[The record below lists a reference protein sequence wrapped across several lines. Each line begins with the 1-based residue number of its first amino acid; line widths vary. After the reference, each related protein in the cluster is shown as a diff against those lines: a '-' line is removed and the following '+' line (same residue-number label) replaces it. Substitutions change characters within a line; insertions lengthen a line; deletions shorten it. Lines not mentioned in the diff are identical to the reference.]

1 MPRESGLLDHI
12 AIIVKWRRM
21 IITACVVVTVAT
33 AVVSM
38 VMPTAYRASAVV
50 YPPNQGSDMLGLS
63 SLVGDL
69 PMGLLGLGE
78 GGVSATDFVPVLQ
91 SQRVAE
97 AVAEKFNLK
106 EIYEVTTREELL
118 MAISG
123 RLEVGLSREQFLSV
137 SYEASTPQAA
147 ADLANAFVDELDR
160 ALRERKRDQ
169 ASSLRQYLETRL
181 AEAEADVNQA
191 ELAYNGFQ
199 KEHMA
204 IDLESQAKAQIETT
218 GTLVA
223 ILAEQIIK
231 KEVAGRMMDPDNP
244 KLSQL
249 DLEISATLDA
259 VDRILMGSA
268 DGTKNP
274 SPEMPGIIIPFNQV
288 PDLGL
293 RALQL
298 MRDIE
303 IQNAIYKFVRTEYEK
318 ARLEEDKEITQV
330 IPLDRAHPPDSRS
343 RPARTMM
350 VMLAGLLSLVMST
363 LLAYI
368 LESLS
373 SMDQTDLDKLSE
385 IKRDWQS

>member
-1 MPRESGLLDHI
+1 
-12 AIIVKWRRM
+12 
-21 IITACVVVTVAT
+21 
-33 AVVSM
+33 
-38 VMPTAYRASAVV
+38 
-50 YPPNQGSDMLGLS
+50 
-63 SLVGDL
+63 
-69 PMGLLGLGE
+69 
-78 GGVSATDFVPVLQ
+78 
-91 SQRVAE
+91 
-97 AVAEKFNLK
+97 
-106 EIYEVTTREELL
+106 
-118 MAISG
+118 
-123 RLEVGLSREQFLSV
+123 
-137 SYEASTPQAA
+137 
-147 ADLANAFVDELDR
+147 
-160 ALRERKRDQ
+160 
-169 ASSLRQYLETRL
+169 
-181 AEAEADVNQA
+181 
-191 ELAYNGFQ
+191 
-199 KEHMA
+199 
-204 IDLESQAKAQIETT
+204 
-218 GTLVA
+218 
-223 ILAEQIIK
+223 
-231 KEVAGRMMDPDNP
+231 MMDPDNP

-249 DLEISATLDA
+249 DLEITATRDA
-259 VDRILMGSA
+259 VNRILMGSA

-274 SPEMPGIIIPFNQV
+274 PAEMPAIIIPFNQV

>member
-1 MPRESGLLDHI
+1 MIMPI
-12 AIIVKWRRM
+12 
-21 IITACVVVTVAT
+21 
-33 AVVSM
+33 
-38 VMPTAYRASAVV
+38 AYRASAVV

-97 AVAEKFNLK
+97 AVAEKFSLK
-106 EIYEVTTREELL
+106 EVYEVTTREELL

-181 AEAEADVNQA
+181 AEAEADVNRA
-191 ELAYNGFQ
+191 ERAYNGFQ

-204 IDLESQAKAQIETT
+204 IDLEAQAKAQIETT

-223 ILAEQIIK
+223 TLAEQIIK

-249 DLEISATLDA
+249 DLEISATRDA
-259 VDRILMGSA
+259 VDRILMGPSDGSKSSSA
-268 DGTKNP
+268 
-274 SPEMPGIIIPFNQV
+274 EMPGIIIPFNQV

-318 ARLEEDKEITQV
+318 ARLEEDKEIAQV

-350 VMLAGLLSLVMST
+350 VLLAGLLSLVMST

-373 SMDQTDLDKLSE
+373 SMDQTDLDKLTE